1 LIQIGPSAVRNVT
14 VTVEGLKH
22 DGTYYLQGSTLYVQS
37 AFGTKATQLGGST
50 PEIIARILLSELVRA
65 GDSAD

>member
-14 VTVEGLKH
+14 VTVDGLKH
-22 DGTYYLQGSTLYVQS
+22 EGTYYLQGSKLYVQS
-37 AFGTKATQLGGST
+37 PFGTKATQLGGST